1 MSAYKKELSGVN
13 ISNDQ
18 QAMHVTHLEKH
29 LPEDD
34 NGNLY
39 MVAPIQARGIESKM
53 GWLANTRGGPRATDY
68 NNSSSLIINWDGEDD
83 DIW

>member
-1 MSAYKKELSGVN
+1 MCVSIQARVVRCKY
-13 ISNDQ
+13 I

-53 GWLANTRGGPRATDY
+53 
-68 NNSSSLIINWDGEDD
+68 E
-83 DIW
+83 